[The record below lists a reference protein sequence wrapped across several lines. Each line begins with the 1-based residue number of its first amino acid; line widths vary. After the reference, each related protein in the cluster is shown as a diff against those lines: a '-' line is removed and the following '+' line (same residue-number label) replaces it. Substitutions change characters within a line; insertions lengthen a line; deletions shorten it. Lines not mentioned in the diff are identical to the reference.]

1 MTAGNRRRRV
11 GYVKVAKK
19 KFDYY
24 FLRLILRA
32 TVFVVIVSFTLYE
45 IITKDEIFGIRRIID
60 SNVFKD
66 GISSDGFWKGF
77 SPLHIVWSFMML
89 YMLSHLIN
97 FKFVSKGSTKKFASR
112 FVDSTMNN
120 PEVIRLT
127 KKFYQKGAIKTT
139 AVYGALNLII
149 FVLYMI
155 DTYSEHKIFGGH
167 GGQIIIIIQM
177 FFYLSDFI
185 CIIFFCPFQK
195 WFMHNKCCK
204 TCRIYDWGAIMMQ
217 APMFY
222 IPNFYAISLAALSLV
237 VFIRWEATYYKHP
250 ERFIEYTNCSL
261 SCKNCDEEWCRLK
274 GKVINQERK
283 DSHIL

>member
-1 MTAGNRRRRV
+1 M
-11 GYVKVAKK
+11 
-19 KFDYY
+19 
-24 FLRLILRA
+24 L
-32 TVFVVIVSFTLYE
+32 SFTLYE
-45 IITKDEIFGIRRIID
+45 IFSSDGKFGISRIID
-60 SNVFKD
+60 SNVFKN
-66 GISSDGFWKGF
+66 GIKGDGFFHGF
-77 SPLHIVWSFMML
+77 SPLHVVWSLMML

-97 FKFVSKGSTKKFASR
+97 FDFVSKGSTKKFASR
-112 FVDSTMNN
+112 FDDSRRNN

-127 KKFYQKGAIKTT
+127 RKFYQKGAIKTGL
-139 AVYGALNLII
+139 VYGALNLVI

-155 DTYSEHKIFGGH
+155 DTYSEHKIFKGH
-167 GGQIIIIIQM
+167 AGQLIVIVQM

-185 CIIFFCPFQK
+185 CIIVFCPFQK

-222 IPNFYAISLAALSLV
+222 IPNFYAMTLTALSLI
-237 VFIRWEATYYKHP
+237 VFIRWEVTYYRHP

-274 GKVINQERK
+274 GKIINGERK
-283 DSHIL
+283 ENHIM